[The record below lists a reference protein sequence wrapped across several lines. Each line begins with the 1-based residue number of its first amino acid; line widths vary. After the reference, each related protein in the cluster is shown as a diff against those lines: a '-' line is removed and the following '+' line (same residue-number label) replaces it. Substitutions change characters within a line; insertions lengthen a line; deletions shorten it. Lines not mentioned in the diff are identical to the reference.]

1 MRALAGIVEVICR
14 ELAAHAGGVS
24 CVQNIEVG
32 FQVRLHLVAGL
43 KHNVAVGQ
51 GFLGQGSLGYN
62 AVLLAQGSSV
72 FQVGVGSFHAGFVA
86 VHKGGKAGGVSFHSI
101 LAGDQNAG
109 YQLGAGNFFPLF
121 VHIQGNAQ
129 AFDLSQCAG
138 HKGLGQ
144 HGDRAGAG
152 LQLSQSLGC
161 FAVEV
166 KGHIVIRVNTVF
178 SQDVAQNIFRGG
190 TLAGCHDG
198 LALQVLHAV
207 HSLAVFHNIQHA
219 QGVDA
224 GNLNGAVGF
233 LVQGCG
239 QVSGHS
245 GCVQLA
251 LYQLR
256 HDFIGLAVHF
266 KVIISGIFACHQV
279 HKAHGGGAFQAGNAQ
294 SIGGG
299 QFLGFLTGS
308 GFRSSLGDSFA
319 GSCTGCNRAGCR
331 TAAGGNGGSRKP
343 PRDDDDAPRKA
354 KGRKS
359 GKKGSS
365 GKGGNGKKKKKIRWW
380 QILLITLLV
389 IALIFGGAFALIM
402 GAITPAG
409 GNIKLN
415 QLINTPKEFQGKEFN
430 ILVTGVDRSSTGD
443 LSAGAA
449 NDSNV
454 NDGMTDMI
462 LYVHFNNE
470 TGEMKM
476 LQIPRDTMVTTD
488 ASVSGNYRI
497 NGVAKTQGSDGNNNM
512 AALCELVADQYKLP
526 IDGFMTIRL
535 EMLTELV
542 DLFGGVE
549 INVPMDVDYAAL
561 GLGDSVI
568 HAGYQTL
575 NGASMEFLLR
585 ARKIYPDGD
594 IGRLNMQR
602 QFYAALFRKLKS
614 IGNIWDVAKLTPAV
628 LNYME
633 TNLSASD
640 LISFAISMLKIDSS
654 KIMICQMPVIS
665 GPQYN
670 GQSLLYPAR
679 QADAD
684 LLNQY
689 FRENTGPVDASQ
701 LNLCDNVI
709 DLSGYTATDPNIQQM
724 GGLMAEADDAQKN
737 ENLDGSNQVTDIMA
751 SESTAESESTDT
763 DSTDTESQ
771 PAA

>member
-1 MRALAGIVEVICR
+1 MSEPRKLYTGSASGGLDQEQYEAARRRAQQLAEQNARRRTVQQPMRTAQGRHISQRPVVTEQPAPAPEPPVQERAQQAAPAPEKPR
-14 ELAAHAGGVS
+14 ELTYAQRQAMAYRAAAERRYGDTLQFQVQRPRRTVNRPPEPEQRARQAAAQLYEQPAAPRQGQQPAPRPQAQAPVQQAAPVGGIRLEEAAAQPRRAKHADAPQPAAH
-24 CVQNIEVG
+24 
-32 FQVRLHLVAGL
+32 
-43 KHNVAVGQ
+43 K
-51 GFLGQGSLGYN
+51 
-62 AVLLAQGSSV
+62 
-72 FQVGVGSFHAGFVA
+72 
-86 VHKGGKAGGVSFHSI
+86 
-101 LAGDQNAG
+101 
-109 YQLGAGNFFPLF
+109 P
-121 VHIQGNAQ
+121 
-129 AFDLSQCAG
+129 
-138 HKGLGQ
+138 
-144 HGDRAGAG
+144 
-152 LQLSQSLGC
+152 
-161 FAVEV
+161 
-166 KGHIVIRVNTVF
+166 
-178 SQDVAQNIFRGG
+178 
-190 TLAGCHDG
+190 
-198 LALQVLHAV
+198 
-207 HSLAVFHNIQHA
+207 
-219 QGVDA
+219 
-224 GNLNGAVGF
+224 
-233 LVQGCG
+233 
-239 QVSGHS
+239 
-245 GCVQLA
+245 
-251 LYQLR
+251 
-256 HDFIGLAVHF
+256 
-266 KVIISGIFACHQV
+266 
-279 HKAHGGGAFQAGNAQ
+279 
-294 SIGGG
+294 
-299 QFLGFLTGS
+299 
-308 GFRSSLGDSFA
+308 
-319 GSCTGCNRAGCR
+319 R

-343 PRDDDDAPRKA
+343 PRDEDDAPRKA

-359 GKKGSS
+359 GKKGGS

-402 GAITPAG
+402 GAVAPSG
-409 GNIKLN
+409 SNIKLS
-415 QLINTPKEFQGKEFN
+415 QLINTPKEFQGKELNFLM
-430 ILVTGVDRSSTGD
+430 IGIDRSSQKAGD
-443 LSAGAA
+443 DLNDAGV
-449 NDSNV
+449 D
-454 NDGMTDMI
+454 DGNTDMI

-488 ASVSGNYRI
+488 RSVSGNYRI
-497 NGVAKTQGSDGNNNM
+497 NNIAKTQAADSNSMNM
-512 AALCELVADQYKLP
+512 AALCEQISNMYQLP
-526 IDGFMTIRL
+526 IDGYMTIRL
-535 EMLTELV
+535 EMLVQLV
-542 DLFGGVE
+542 DTFGGIE
-549 INVPMDVDYAAL
+549 LYVPQEMDYKGSHLDQ
-561 GLGDSVI
+561 
-568 HAGYQTL
+568 GYQTL
-575 NGASMEFLLR
+575 NGDACEFLLR
-585 ARKIYPDGD
+585 TRHIYNNGD

-602 QFYAALFRKLKS
+602 QFYSALFRRLKS

-724 GGLMAEADDAQKN
+724 GGLMAAADDAQKN

>member
-1 MRALAGIVEVICR
+1 M
-14 ELAAHAGGVS
+14 
-24 CVQNIEVG
+24 
-32 FQVRLHLVAGL
+32 
-43 KHNVAVGQ
+43 
-51 GFLGQGSLGYN
+51 
-62 AVLLAQGSSV
+62 
-72 FQVGVGSFHAGFVA
+72 
-86 VHKGGKAGGVSFHSI
+86 
-101 LAGDQNAG
+101 
-109 YQLGAGNFFPLF
+109 
-121 VHIQGNAQ
+121 
-129 AFDLSQCAG
+129 
-138 HKGLGQ
+138 
-144 HGDRAGAG
+144 
-152 LQLSQSLGC
+152 
-161 FAVEV
+161 
-166 KGHIVIRVNTVF
+166 
-178 SQDVAQNIFRGG
+178 
-190 TLAGCHDG
+190 
-198 LALQVLHAV
+198 
-207 HSLAVFHNIQHA
+207 
-219 QGVDA
+219 
-224 GNLNGAVGF
+224 
-233 LVQGCG
+233 
-239 QVSGHS
+239 
-245 GCVQLA
+245 
-251 LYQLR
+251 
-256 HDFIGLAVHF
+256 
-266 KVIISGIFACHQV
+266 
-279 HKAHGGGAFQAGNAQ
+279 
-294 SIGGG
+294 
-299 QFLGFLTGS
+299 
-308 GFRSSLGDSFA
+308 
-319 GSCTGCNRAGCR
+319 
-331 TAAGGNGGSRKP
+331 
-343 PRDDDDAPRKA
+343 
-354 KGRKS
+354 
-359 GKKGSS
+359 
-365 GKGGNGKKKKKIRWW
+365 
-380 QILLITLLV
+380 
-389 IALIFGGAFALIM
+389 ALIFGGAFALIM

-488 ASVSGNYRI
+488 TSVSGNFRI

-549 INVPMDVDYAAL
+549 INVPVDVDYAAL

-724 GGLMAEADDAQKN
+724 GGLMAAADDAQKN

>member
-1 MRALAGIVEVICR
+1 MSEPRKLYTGSASGGLDQEQYEAARRRAQQLAEQNARRRTVQQPMRTAQGRHISQRPVVTGQPAPAPEPPVQEPVQQAAPAPERPR
-14 ELAAHAGGVS
+14 ELTYAQRQAMAYRAAAERKYGDTLQFQVQRPRRTVNRPPEPEQRARQAAAQLYEQPAAPRQGQQSAPRPQAQAPVQQAAPVGGIRLEEAAAQPRRAKHADAPQPAAH
-24 CVQNIEVG
+24 
-32 FQVRLHLVAGL
+32 
-43 KHNVAVGQ
+43 K
-51 GFLGQGSLGYN
+51 
-62 AVLLAQGSSV
+62 
-72 FQVGVGSFHAGFVA
+72 
-86 VHKGGKAGGVSFHSI
+86 
-101 LAGDQNAG
+101 
-109 YQLGAGNFFPLF
+109 P
-121 VHIQGNAQ
+121 
-129 AFDLSQCAG
+129 
-138 HKGLGQ
+138 
-144 HGDRAGAG
+144 
-152 LQLSQSLGC
+152 
-161 FAVEV
+161 
-166 KGHIVIRVNTVF
+166 
-178 SQDVAQNIFRGG
+178 
-190 TLAGCHDG
+190 
-198 LALQVLHAV
+198 
-207 HSLAVFHNIQHA
+207 
-219 QGVDA
+219 
-224 GNLNGAVGF
+224 
-233 LVQGCG
+233 
-239 QVSGHS
+239 
-245 GCVQLA
+245 
-251 LYQLR
+251 
-256 HDFIGLAVHF
+256 
-266 KVIISGIFACHQV
+266 
-279 HKAHGGGAFQAGNAQ
+279 
-294 SIGGG
+294 
-299 QFLGFLTGS
+299 
-308 GFRSSLGDSFA
+308 
-319 GSCTGCNRAGCR
+319 R

-343 PRDDDDAPRKA
+343 PRDEDDAPRKA

-359 GKKGSS
+359 GKKGGS

-402 GAITPAG
+402 GAITPEG

-415 QLINTPKEFQGKEFN
+415 QLINTPKEFQGKELNFLMVG
-430 ILVTGVDRSSTGD
+430 IDRSSQKEGD
-443 LSAGAA
+443 DLNDAGV
-449 NDSNV
+449 D
-454 NDGMTDMI
+454 DGNTDMI

-488 ASVSGNYRI
+488 RSVSGNYRI
-497 NGVAKTQGSDGNNNM
+497 NNIAKTQAADSNSMNM
-512 AALCELVADQYKLP
+512 AALCEQISNMYQLP
-526 IDGFMTIRL
+526 IDGYMTIRL
-535 EMLTELV
+535 EMLVQLV
-542 DLFGGVE
+542 DTFGGIE
-549 INVPMDVDYAAL
+549 LYVPQEMDYKGSHLDQ
-561 GLGDSVI
+561 
-568 HAGYQTL
+568 GYQTL
-575 NGASMEFLLR
+575 NGDACEFLLR
-585 ARKIYPDGD
+585 TRHVYNNGD

-602 QFYAALFRKLKS
+602 QFYSALFRRLKS

>member
-1 MRALAGIVEVICR
+1 MSEPRKLYTGSASGGLDQEQYEAARRRAQQLAEQNARRRTVQQPMRTAQGRHISQRPVVTGQPAPAPEPPVQEPAQQAAPAPERPR
-14 ELAAHAGGVS
+14 ELTYAQRQAMAYRAAAERKYGDTLQFQVQRPRRTVNRPPEPEQRARQAAAQLYEQPAAPRQGQQSAPRPQAQAPVQQAAPVGGIRLEEVAAQPRRAKHADAPQPAAH
-24 CVQNIEVG
+24 
-32 FQVRLHLVAGL
+32 
-43 KHNVAVGQ
+43 K
-51 GFLGQGSLGYN
+51 
-62 AVLLAQGSSV
+62 
-72 FQVGVGSFHAGFVA
+72 
-86 VHKGGKAGGVSFHSI
+86 
-101 LAGDQNAG
+101 
-109 YQLGAGNFFPLF
+109 P
-121 VHIQGNAQ
+121 
-129 AFDLSQCAG
+129 
-138 HKGLGQ
+138 
-144 HGDRAGAG
+144 
-152 LQLSQSLGC
+152 
-161 FAVEV
+161 
-166 KGHIVIRVNTVF
+166 
-178 SQDVAQNIFRGG
+178 
-190 TLAGCHDG
+190 
-198 LALQVLHAV
+198 
-207 HSLAVFHNIQHA
+207 
-219 QGVDA
+219 
-224 GNLNGAVGF
+224 
-233 LVQGCG
+233 
-239 QVSGHS
+239 
-245 GCVQLA
+245 
-251 LYQLR
+251 
-256 HDFIGLAVHF
+256 
-266 KVIISGIFACHQV
+266 
-279 HKAHGGGAFQAGNAQ
+279 
-294 SIGGG
+294 
-299 QFLGFLTGS
+299 
-308 GFRSSLGDSFA
+308 
-319 GSCTGCNRAGCR
+319 R

-343 PRDDDDAPRKA
+343 PRDEDDAPRKA

-497 NGVAKTQGSDGNNNM
+497 NGVAKTQGSDNNNNM
-512 AALCELVADQYKLP
+512 AALCELVADQYKIH
-526 IDGFMTIRL
+526 IDGYITIRL

-549 INVPMDVDYAAL
+549 IDVPVDVDYSAI
-561 GLGDSVI
+561 GQGSSVI

-575 NGASMEFLLR
+575 DGAAMEFLLR
-585 ARKIYPDGD
+585 ARKVYPDGD

-602 QFYAALFRKLKS
+602 QFYAALFRRLKS
-614 IGNIWDVAKLTPAV
+614 IGNIWDVARLTPAV

-633 TNLSASD
+633 TDLNAST
-640 LISFAISMLKIDSS
+640 LISFAVSMLKIDSN
-654 KIMICQMPVIS
+654 KIMIAQMPVIS
-665 GPQYN
+665 GPKYQ
-670 GQSLLYPAR
+670 GQALLYPAR
-679 QADAD
+679 QEDAD

-701 LNLCDNVI
+701 LNLCDNVV
-709 DLSGYTATDPNIQQM
+709 DLSGYSATDPNIQVM
-724 GGLMAEADDAQKN
+724 GGLMSEADDAQKN
-737 ENLDGSNQVTDIMA
+737 NNRDGSNQVTDIMENDSA
-751 SESTAESESTDT
+751 TTTSESEST
-763 DSTDTESQ
+763 SE

>member
-1 MRALAGIVEVICR
+1 MSEPRKLYTGSASGGLDQEQYEAARRRAQQLAEQNARRRTVQQPMRTAQGRHISQRPVVTEQPAPAPEPPVQEPVQQAAPAPERPR
-14 ELAAHAGGVS
+14 ELTYAQRQAMAYRAAAERKYGDTLQFQVQRPRRTVNRPPEPEQRARQAAAQLYEQPAAPRQVQQQPAPQPQAQAPVQQAAPVGGIRLEETAAQPRRAKHADAPQPAAH
-24 CVQNIEVG
+24 
-32 FQVRLHLVAGL
+32 
-43 KHNVAVGQ
+43 K
-51 GFLGQGSLGYN
+51 
-62 AVLLAQGSSV
+62 
-72 FQVGVGSFHAGFVA
+72 
-86 VHKGGKAGGVSFHSI
+86 
-101 LAGDQNAG
+101 
-109 YQLGAGNFFPLF
+109 P
-121 VHIQGNAQ
+121 
-129 AFDLSQCAG
+129 
-138 HKGLGQ
+138 
-144 HGDRAGAG
+144 
-152 LQLSQSLGC
+152 
-161 FAVEV
+161 
-166 KGHIVIRVNTVF
+166 
-178 SQDVAQNIFRGG
+178 
-190 TLAGCHDG
+190 
-198 LALQVLHAV
+198 
-207 HSLAVFHNIQHA
+207 
-219 QGVDA
+219 
-224 GNLNGAVGF
+224 
-233 LVQGCG
+233 
-239 QVSGHS
+239 
-245 GCVQLA
+245 
-251 LYQLR
+251 
-256 HDFIGLAVHF
+256 
-266 KVIISGIFACHQV
+266 
-279 HKAHGGGAFQAGNAQ
+279 
-294 SIGGG
+294 
-299 QFLGFLTGS
+299 
-308 GFRSSLGDSFA
+308 
-319 GSCTGCNRAGCR
+319 R

-354 KGRKS
+354 KGGKS
-359 GKKGSS
+359 GKKGGS

-488 ASVSGNYRI
+488 TSVSGNFRI

-526 IDGFMTIRL
+526 IDGFITIRL

-633 TNLSASD
+633 TSLSASK
-640 LISFAISMLKIDSS
+640 LVSFAVSMLKIDSS
-654 KIMICQMPVIS
+654 KIMICQMPVKMAEKYK
-665 GPQYN
+665 GEAVV
-670 GQSLLYPAR
+670 YPAR
-679 QADAD
+679 QEDAD

-689 FRENTGPVDASQ
+689 FRENTGFVDASALQ
-701 LNLCDNVI
+701 LCDDASVLGF
-709 DLSGYTATDPNIQQM
+709 DLSNYTATDPNIQQM
-724 GGLMAEADDAQKN
+724 GGLMTEADEAQKDPN
-737 ENLDGSNQVTDIMA
+737 QNLDGSNQVTDVMA
-751 SESTAESESTDT
+751 SESAAESESTEA
-763 DSTDTESQ
+763 ESQ